1 MLTNQ
6 PSKTGSNGA
15 GARQIIRV
23 SAMAALATLDADT
36 GAPYASLVSVATAI
50 DGAPLALMSKLAQH
64 RQNIEADPR
73 VSLIFDATQGH
84 EDPLAGARASV
95 MGTAEVTEKPAD
107 MRRFRARHPGAF
119 YADFADF
126 SCFRIEPERTHL
138 VAGFGKIEWLERDQ
152 VVLGPEL
159 TGSLEDEE
167 PEILLLMNRD
177 QSGAVML
184 MATMLLGAEPAP
196 WEMVGIDPEGV
207 DIAAA
212 ARHLRLEF
220 DEPVSNSGEALEALT
235 RLTRDARARGDA

>member
-6 PSKTGSNGA
+6 PPESVSSGVI
-15 GARQIIRV
+15 ARQIIRA
-23 SAMAALATLDADT
+23 SAMAAIATLDADT
-36 GAPYASLVSVATAI
+36 GAPYASLVNVATAM

-64 RQNIEADPR
+64 RQNIQADAR
-73 VSLIFDATQGH
+73 VSLVFDATQGH

-95 MGTAEVTEKPAD
+95 MGTAAITERAAD

-126 SCFRIEPERTHL
+126 SCFRIEPEKNHL
-138 VAGFGKIEWLERDQ
+138 VAGFGKIEWLGHDQ
-152 VVLGPEL
+152 VVLGREL
-159 TGSLEDEE
+159 TGSLEEDE
-167 PEILLLMNRD
+167 PEILSHINRD
-177 QSGAVML
+177 QSRAVML
-184 MATMLLGAEPAP
+184 IAPMLLGAEPAR
-196 WEMVGIDPEGV
+196 WEMVAIDPEGV

-220 DEPVSNSGEALEALT
+220 DAPVSSKSQALEALT